1 MAGARDESTSWALR
15 ADGPRCRVAR
25 PRSIGPQA
33 RSNGEFDLVVAPIA
47 CIASHRVERDGKV
60 VVPAI
65 AVALD
70 LALDD
75 SRGRELLSGW
85 NPEGAHRVW

>member
-1 MAGARDESTSWALR
+1 MVPDAESLDLAASVLKPESRGA
-15 ADGPRCRVAR
+15 
-25 PRSIGPQA
+25 
-33 RSNGEFDLVVAPIA
+33 FDLVVAPVA
-47 CIASHRVERDGKV
+47 WLASHRVERDGKV

-65 AVALD
+65 AIALA

-75 SRGRELLSGW
+75 ARGRELLSGW

>member
-1 MAGARDESTSWALR
+1 MSRRAGRSVLMVPDAESLDLAASVLKP
-15 ADGPRCRVAR
+15 DL
-25 PRSIGPQA
+25 
-33 RSNGEFDLVVAPIA
+33 NGEFDLVVAPIA
-47 CIASHRVERDGKV
+47 GIASHRVERDGKV

-75 SRGRELLSGW
+75 SHGRELLSGW